1 MPTVELAAGTIEDQD
16 TGGGPVVVL
25 LHGLAMNGSL
35 WRHVVCELGG
45 DHRCVVPTLP
55 LGGHRRPMRA
65 DADLS
70 PRGIGR
76 LEAQFLE
83 AFDLRELTLVG
94 NDSGLFLFVTAQCP
108 RRISRL
114 VVTSCEAFENFPPR
128 LPGRA
133 VALAGRLPGGLN
145 ALVQPSR
152 LRMLR
157 RLPVV
162 LTWMAKRPVPD
173 DAASRRPPAHAAGV
187 NHVSAATRGPGLPG
201 VHHPGRGVRLHACG
215 SDQQLSTGRPTI
227 AGDEVT

>member
-16 TGGGPVVVL
+16 TGVGPVVVL

-35 WRHVVCELGG
+35 WRHVV
-45 DHRCVVPTLP
+45 
-55 LGGHRRPMRA
+55 
-65 DADLS
+65 
-70 PRGIGR
+70 
-76 LEAQFLE
+76 
-83 AFDLRELTLVG
+83 RELTLVG

-152 LRMLR
+152 LGMLR

-162 LTWMAKRPVPD
+162 LGWMAKRPVPD

-187 NHVSAATRGPGLPG
+187 NHVSAATRGPGIAWSSSPRTGSSTSRSRLRPAAE
-201 VHHPGRGVRLHACG
+201 HRAPDDRRG
-215 SDQQLSTGRPTI
+215 
-227 AGDEVT
+227 